1 MTTIMETQAQQPQLG
16 NSTSPPDILSV
27 SGGNNSNL
35 LPISVGKESESQ
47 WQQVSRQIPDF
58 LNKLPDFLG
67 SAFHKNKPSLIMLV
81 LILSAFVAVKV
92 AIALLDAVNSLPV
105 LQPILELIGLFYSIW
120 FTFRYLLKCETRQEL
135 SQKFNAFKQQSLG

>member
-1 MTTIMETQAQQPQLG
+1 METQAQQPQLG
-16 NSTSPPDILSV
+16 NSTSPPDILSF

-35 LPISVGKESESQ
+35 LQIPAGKESESQ
-47 WQQVSRQIPDF
+47 RQQVSGQIPDF

-67 SAFHKNKPSLIMLV
+67 SAFHKNKQILITLV
-81 LILSAFVAVKV
+81 LILSAFIAVKV
-92 AIALLDAVNSLPV
+92 AIALIGAVNSLPV

-135 SQKFNAFKQQSLG
+135 SQKFSAFKQQSLG